1 MVKRGLRRDPSVTRA
16 TRRGDLY
23 NTQNSSDPMT
33 VQARASRF
41 DILRLPVIGNFL
53 RWRYSRF
60 VLQVPLF
67 LLALL
72 AVFDGFTGRQIS
84 PVNVATV
91 SVWVHYRGLVA
102 LAIAIVGNLFCA
114 ACPLM
119 LTRGPSKFLSQF
131 IPKLEFP
138 RALRNKYLVLGLTFL
153 FLFCYELFDLW
164 ASPFLTAW
172 LILGYFAAA
181 LIVDSLFPA
190 GTFCKYVCPLGNFNF
205 ALAGASPTQITAIN
219 SSVCTSCEGKYC
231 LNGREETAT
240 TRAPLFGNRSEHVL
254 LELPMA
260 GASQGS
266 FPGCETDLFVPA
278 INSNT
283 DCTLCLN
290 CVRACPYDN
299 VALELR
305 APTRESIN
313 TRPKADWALFITV
326 LTWAGLV
333 NAFAMIPTFYSFAT
347 ALSSFLGT
355 RSEAVL
361 LLLIQGVGIGAGV
374 VISSLAARLSG
385 ATLRDYASILLP
397 MCLGIW
403 GGHYLFHF
411 ITGYATLLPNIVTAL
426 QHLGLPLADLP
437 KPSIPRSDGIFLVQV
452 VITYV
457 VLAASAYAAFQK
469 ARVYSNGDSR
479 NLLLKLLPQ
488 IVVLLVIATIT
499 LLIFSQPMQARGSLL
514 T

>member
-1 MVKRGLRRDPSVTRA
+1 MI
-16 TRRGDLY
+16 
-23 NTQNSSDPMT
+23 

-60 VLQVPLF
+60 VLQAPLF

-119 LTRGPSKFLSQF
+119 LTRGSSKFLSQF
-131 IPKLEFP
+131 MPKLEFP
-138 RALRNKYLVLGLTFL
+138 KVLRNKYLVLGLTFV

-172 LILGYFAAA
+172 LIIAYFAAA

-205 ALAGASPTQITAIN
+205 ALLGASPTQITAIN

-231 LNGREETAT
+231 LNGREETAS

-305 APTRESIN
+305 APTFEAVHA
-313 TRPKADWALFITV
+313 RPKADWALFVTV

-333 NAFAMIPTFYSFAT
+333 NAFAMTPTFYSFAT

-361 LLLIQGVGIGAGV
+361 LLLIQGVGILYWCGALELGCEAFRRN
-374 VISSLAARLSG
+374 LARLLERSAADVPWNLGWALFVSFHHGLCNIAAEHRHRTATPWLATRIAAQTQHPSSG
-385 ATLRDYASILLP
+385 RDFSSASYYHLRCSDSECLRRVSKSSSVQRWRLEKPAPQTLATSCAVAGAHHHHAFDLLATHAGSRQSVD
-397 MCLGIW
+397 LKN
-403 GGHYLFHF
+403 HFHKN
-411 ITGYATLLPNIVTAL
+411 Y
-426 QHLGLPLADLP
+426 
-437 KPSIPRSDGIFLVQV
+437 
-452 VITYV
+452 
-457 VLAASAYAAFQK
+457 
-469 ARVYSNGDSR
+469 
-479 NLLLKLLPQ
+479 
-488 IVVLLVIATIT
+488 
-499 LLIFSQPMQARGSLL
+499 GSE
-514 T
+514 TED

>member
-1 MVKRGLRRDPSVTRA
+1 
-16 TRRGDLY
+16 
-23 NTQNSSDPMT
+23 MT
-33 VQARASRF
+33 AAPRASRL
-41 DILRLPVIGNFL
+41 DILRLPVVGHFL

-72 AVFDGFTGRQIS
+72 AVFDGFTGRQIA

-102 LAIAIVGNLFCA
+102 LAIAMVGNLFCA

-119 LTRGPSKFLSQF
+119 LTRGPSKFFSKF
-131 IPKLEFP
+131 VPKLEFP
-138 RALRNKYLVLGLTFL
+138 RGFKNKYFVLGLTLL
-153 FLFCYELFDLW
+153 FLFCYELFDFW

-172 LILGYFAAA
+172 LIVGYFAAA
-181 LIVDSLFPA
+181 LAVDTLFPA

-205 ALAGASPTQITAIN
+205 ALAGASPTQIAALDPG
-219 SSVCTSCEGKYC
+219 VCHSCEGKYC
-231 LNGREETAT
+231 LNGREETTT
-240 TRAPLFGNRSEHVL
+240 TRAPLFGNRSEHVM

-260 GASQGS
+260 GKSQGS

-278 INSNT
+278 ITGNT

-290 CVRACPYDN
+290 CARACPYDN
-299 VALELR
+299 VALTVR
-305 APTRESIN
+305 APTFEAVHA
-313 TRPKADWALFITV
+313 RPKADWALFVTV

-333 NAFAMIPTFYSFAT
+333 NAFAMIPAFFTVAT
-347 ALSSFLGT
+347 RISSLLGT

-361 LLLIQGVGIGAGV
+361 LLLIQGFGIWGGV
-374 VISSLAARLSG
+374 ALSSLAARLSG
-385 ATLRDYASILLP
+385 ANLRDYASSLLP

-426 QHLGLPLADLP
+426 QHLGLPLAALP
-437 KPSIPRSDGIFLVQV
+437 KPSIPRADGIFPVQV
-452 VITYV
+452 VITYL
-457 VLAASAYAAFQK
+457 VLAMSAFAAFQK
-469 ARVYSNGDSR
+469 TTSLNKDNSS

-488 IVVLLVIATIT
+488 VVLLLVITTIT

>member
-1 MVKRGLRRDPSVTRA
+1 
-16 TRRGDLY
+16 
-23 NTQNSSDPMT
+23 MT
-33 VQARASRF
+33 VQARATRF
-41 DILRLPVIGNFL
+41 DVLRVPLVGSFL

-60 VLQVPLF
+60 VLQIPLF

-72 AVFDGFTGRQIS
+72 AIFDGFTGRQIA

-119 LTRGPSKFLSQF
+119 LTRGPSKFLSRF

-138 RALRNKYLVLGLTFL
+138 KMLSNKYLVLGLTFL
-153 FLFCYELFDLW
+153 FLFCYEFFDLW

-172 LILGYFAAA
+172 LMIGYFAAA
-181 LIVDSLFPA
+181 LIVDTLFPA

-205 ALAGASPTQITAIN
+205 AISGASPTQITAIN
-219 SSVCTSCEGKYC
+219 PSVCTSCEGKYC

-260 GASQGS
+260 GESHATRGS

-278 INSNT
+278 ITTNT

-299 VALELR
+299 VALEVR
-305 APTRESIN
+305 SPIREAI
-313 TRPKADWALFITV
+313 TVRPKADWAFFITV

-333 NAFAMIPTFYSFAT
+333 NAFAMIPTFFSFA
-347 ALSSFLGT
+347 ASLSSFLGT

-361 LLLIQGVGIGAGV
+361 LLVIQGFGILGGV
-374 VISSLAARLSG
+374 ALSSLAARLSG
-385 ATLRDYASILLP
+385 AKLRDYSSVLLP

-426 QHLGLPLADLP
+426 QNLGLPLADLP
-437 KPSIPRSDGIFLVQV
+437 KPSIPRSDGIFPVQV

-457 VLAASAYAAFQK
+457 ALAASGYAAFQK
-469 ARVYSNGDSR
+469 ASVASNGNSR
-479 NLLLKLLPQ
+479 SLILKLLPQ
-488 IVVLLVIATIT
+488 ILVLLLIATIT